1 MATTLADLINDTQ
14 LDIQGFTYRQDR
26 ATYLTAA
33 CTSGDLILSVASTD
47 NIGKGIIEIGSEMLW
62 VDSYDRQANTI
73 TIAPYG
79 RGYNSTT
86 AASHSINDKVII
98 TPTYPRVA
106 VARALNDTINA
117 VYPKVFAVGATD
129 FSFLAS
135 RTTYQIPSEAVQIL
149 HMAWQTVGPTREWLP
164 IRQWRWDPLADT
176 AYWGVQTPD
185 GVTGGYSK
193 TVSLYDNILP
203 GRTVHC
209 VYAKQP
215 SLLVNET
222 DNFETTT
229 GLPSTMRDVIIYG
242 ATWRL
247 SSFVD
252 PARISITS
260 AAADEYETKRP
271 YGTGVNVTKNLQQI
285 YMQRL
290 EEESLKQKLQFPAR
304 VHYSR
309 QVDR

>member
-1 MATTLADLINDTQ
+1 MTTLKNLIDDTQ

-26 ATYLTAA
+26 ATYLTQA
-33 CTSGDLILSVASTD
+33 CTSGDLILYVGSTD
-47 NIGKGIIEIGSEMLW
+47 NIGKGIIEIDNEMMW

-73 TIAPYG
+73 TIAPFG

-86 AASHSINDKVII
+86 ASSHSINTKVVI
-98 TPTYPRVA
+98 TPTYPKVA
-106 VARALNDTINA
+106 VQRAINDTINA

-129 FSFLAS
+129 VTFLAS
-135 RTTYQIPSEAVQIL
+135 RTTYQVPSEAIQIL

-176 AYWGVQTPD
+176 AYWGVSSPD
-185 GVTGGYSK
+185 GPSSGFSR
-193 TVSLYDNILP
+193 TVSVYDNILP
-203 GRTVHC
+203 GRTMHI
-209 VYAKQP
+209 VYAHLP
-215 SLLVNET
+215 NNLINDT
-222 DNFETTT
+222 DDFEATS
-229 GLPSTMRDVIIYG
+229 GLPSSMRDVIIYG
-242 ATWRL
+242 AAARL
-247 SSFVD
+247 TSYVD

-260 AAADEYETKRP
+260 AAADEFDTKRP
-271 YGTGVNVTKNLQQI
+271 YGSGINVSKNLQNM
-285 YMQRL
+285 YLARL